1 MRRQIERTPNGE
13 TVIPRFKSSFEM
25 RTWPQA
31 GCSMAMAT
39 TASSIS
45 GASHTVLQDGLAPRD
60 LLQGKFAAF
69 VVKLLEPVEAV
80 AAVAHHLAG
89 LADIAELF
97 CQFEHANLGADD
109 FLILGHSGVLW
120 KS

>member
-1 MRRQIERTPNGE
+1 
-13 TVIPRFKSSFEM
+13 
-25 RTWPQA
+25 
-31 GCSMAMAT
+31 MAP
-39 TASSIS
+39 
-45 GASHTVLQDGLAPRD
+45 GGLFDGDGNDGVLDLWRHTVLQDGLAPRD

-80 AAVAHHLAG
+80 AAVAHHLTG

-120 KS
+120 KSHGGGCATPTSSAPAMAQFEAF